1 MKKAPAL
8 LLSLAALALAASAQA
23 KVVNIGYSGPLSGG
37 AASYGKDV
45 QSGILMAIDEIN
57 AAGGITVKGEFTL
70 NEFATLTPDNLDFL
84 RLYIKVRGNLKEVER
99 ILGLSYP
106 TVRARFDTLLR
117 SIGYEPEAADPR
129 DETLRLLERGEI
141 TPEEAT
147 RRLRGK

>member
-1 MKKAPAL
+1 MVPMSQPLPLPLPFPGVQEAPLVTEL
-8 LLSLAALALAASAQA
+8 LFPEAA
-23 KVVNIGYSGPLSGG
+23 
-37 AASYGKDV
+37 
-45 QSGILMAIDEIN
+45 
-57 AAGGITVKGEFTL
+57 ITVRGEFTL
-70 NEFATLTPDNLDFL
+70 NEFATLTSDNLDFL

-106 TVRARFDTLLR
+106 TIRARFDTLLR

-147 RRLRGK
+147 KRLKGK

>member
-1 MKKAPAL
+1 MPQPL
-8 LLSLAALALAASAQA
+8 PIPFPGVSESPLITELVFPDAA
-23 KVVNIGYSGPLSGG
+23 V
-37 AASYGKDV
+37 
-45 QSGILMAIDEIN
+45 
-57 AAGGITVKGEFTL
+57 TVRGEFTL

-106 TVRARFDTLLR
+106 TVRARFDALLR
-117 SIGYEPEAADPR
+117 SIGYEPEVADPR

-147 RRLRGK
+147 RRLKSR

>member
-1 MKKAPAL
+1 MPRALPLPFPDVTEAPLVTGLRFPNAGI
-8 LLSLAALALAASAQA
+8 S
-23 KVVNIGYSGPLSGG
+23 
-37 AASYGKDV
+37 V
-45 QSGILMAIDEIN
+45 Q
-57 AAGGITVKGEFTL
+57 GEFEL
-70 NEFATLTPDNLDFL
+70 NEFATLAPDSLDFL

-106 TVRARFDTLLR
+106 TIRARFDTLLR

-147 RRLRGK
+147 RRLKGK

>member
-1 MKKAPAL
+1 MPRPLPLPFPNVSEEPLVTEL
-8 LLSLAALALAASAQA
+8 LFPQAA
-23 KVVNIGYSGPLSGG
+23 V
-37 AASYGKDV
+37 
-45 QSGILMAIDEIN
+45 
-57 AAGGITVKGEFTL
+57 TVRGEFTL
-70 NEFATLTPDNLDFL
+70 NEFATLTPENLDFL

-106 TVRARFDTLLR
+106 TVRSRFDALLR

-147 RRLRGK
+147 KRLKGR